1 MFCNKSVEQV
11 MNLLKTSKNG
21 LTKKEAESRKDLN
34 NLNKLQEE
42 KRTSFFKK
50 FLKQFEDV
58 MVIILLVS
66 AILSIGIAISQ
77 KKYNDLF
84 EGGII
89 FLIVVLNAT
98 MGVIQE
104 NKAENALANLKKTI
118 EPTCKVLRDKQVVS
132 INTAE
137 LVVGDIVLLESG
149 NIVPADLRLI
159 ESHNLQIDESSLT
172 GESVASNKN
181 AEKIVSENS
190 VLAEQINMAFSGTVV
205 MVGRAVGVV
214 VKIGKDTQIGKIA
227 HLLLN
232 GEKEVTPLQKSLN
245 RIGKIISISVILISI
260 IIFFVEILTLS
271 QVGVLEA
278 FMSAVA
284 LAVAAIPESLPAV
297 ITIIMA
303 LGVQRLAGKNAIIK
317 RLHAVE
323 TLGNCQVICSDKTG
337 TITQNKMTVNKC
349 YYNNKMF
356 SNNFNNQSIEF
367 DYLIKCMS
375 LCNDSFVENGQ
386 VIGEPTE
393 NALIN
398 FSIKNYK
405 LFSSLNKDNKRIFEI
420 PFTSDRKKMTVVV
433 KNRDNQ
439 IISFTKGSIEEILK
453 MSECICLNGKI
464 VKLENS
470 LRQEIINQSNFMT
483 NNALRVLGFA
493 FKKHN
498 YFNEK
503 DNFEQNL
510 TFIGMVGLIDPPR
523 PEVFSAVEKCFS
535 AGLKPV
541 MITGDHKNTA
551 FAIAKEIGIAKDE
564 GQVITGQEIN
574 GLTDK
579 ELEKV
584 INKYTVFARVNP
596 EHKVKIVKAFKK
608 TGKIVAMTG
617 DGVNDAPSLKIA
629 DIGIGMGVSGTEV
642 SKDVADMILTDDNFA
657 TIIVAIEE
665 GRKIYSNIQKT
676 IQFLIGT
683 NAVEVVTLFLSCIF
697 FPNYIFLLPTQIL
710 FINFITDS
718 LPAIGLGTESAE
730 FDIMNKPPNKNN
742 NIIDK
747 RIGFNIFYQACI
759 QIFVVMIVFIIGLK
773 LYNNLVAS
781 TMCFFVIN
789 YMQLIHS
796 INLKTNHSLK
806 HINIF
811 KNKTFNITF
820 IIGMLLV
827 TMVALLKPLHLVF
840 GLCSLSLTQWTIV
853 AIASVSIIPFVEIC
867 KKILNLILVER
878 IK

>member
-1 MFCNKSVEQV
+1 MFCNKSADTV
-11 MNLLKTSKNG
+11 MNLLKTSKSG
-21 LTKKEAESRKDLN
+21 LTTKEAESRKDVN

-66 AILSIGIAISQ
+66 AILSIVIAISQ
-77 KKYNDLF
+77 KRYNDLF

-89 FLIVVLNAT
+89 LLIVVLNAT

-132 INTAE
+132 IKTAE

-172 GESVASNKN
+172 GESVASNKY
-181 AEKIVSENS
+181 AEKIVSEKS

-227 HLLLN
+227 NLLLN
-232 GEKEVTPLQKSLN
+232 GKKEVTPLQKSLN
-245 RIGKIISISVILISI
+245 KIGKIISISVILISI
-260 IIFFVEILTLS
+260 IIFFVEMLALS

-337 TITQNKMTVNKC
+337 TITQNKMTVSKC

-375 LCNDSFVENGQ
+375 LCNDSFLENGQ

-398 FSIKNYK
+398 FSLNNYR
-405 LFSSLNKDNKRIFEI
+405 LFSSLNKENKRIFEI

-433 KNRDNQ
+433 KNKDSQ

-470 LRQEIINQSNFMT
+470 VRQEIINQSNTMT

-498 YFNEK
+498 YFNERE
-503 DNFEQNL
+503 NFEQNL

-523 PEVFSAVEKCFS
+523 PEVFGAVEKCFS

-551 FAIAKEIGIAKDE
+551 LAIAKEIGIAKDE
-564 GQVITGQEIN
+564 GQVITGKEIN

-596 EHKVKIVKAFKK
+596 EHKVRIVKAFKK

-697 FPNYIFLLPTQIL
+697 FPSYIFLLPTQIL
-710 FINFITDS
+710 FINFITDG

-747 RIGFNIFYQACI
+747 RIGFNIFYQASI
-759 QIFVVMIVFIIGLK
+759 QIFVVMTVFIIGLK
-773 LYNNLVAS
+773 FYNNLVAS

-806 HINIF
+806 HINIL

-820 IIGMLLV
+820 VIGIMLV
-827 TMVALLKPLHLVF
+827 TMVALIKPLHLVF
-840 GLCSLSLTQWTIV
+840 GLCSLTLNQWIIV

>member
-11 MNLLKTSKNG
+11 LNMLNTTKNG
-21 LTKKEAESRKDLN
+21 LTIKEAEYRKDEN

-50 FLKQFEDV
+50 FIKQFEDV
-58 MVIILLVS
+58 MVIILLFS
-66 AILSIGIAISQ
+66 AILSIVIAVSQ
-77 KKYNDLF
+77 KRYNDLF

-89 FLIVVLNAT
+89 LLIVILNAT

-104 NKAENALANLKKTI
+104 NKAENALEKLKKSI
-118 EPTCKVLRDKQVVS
+118 EPTCKVIRDKQI
-132 INTAE
+132 INVKTTQ
-137 LVVGDIVLLESG
+137 LVVGDIVLLEAG

-159 ESHNLQIDESSLT
+159 EAFNLQIDESSLT
-172 GESVASNKN
+172 GESNASSKN
-181 AEKIVSENS
+181 ANKIIDEKS

-205 MVGRAVGVV
+205 TVGRGTGVV
-214 VKIGKDTQIGKIA
+214 VKIGKDTQMGKIA
-227 HLLLN
+227 NLLVN
-232 GEKEVTPLQKSLN
+232 GKKEITPLQKSLN
-245 RIGKIISISVILISI
+245 KIGKIISISVILISI
-260 IIFFVEILTLS
+260 IIFFVEMISLS
-271 QVGVLEA
+271 QVGILEA

-303 LGVQRLAGKNAIIK
+303 LGVQRLASKNAIIK

-337 TITQNKMTVNKC
+337 TITQNKMTVSRC
-349 YYNNKMF
+349 YYNNISF
-356 SNNFNNQSIEF
+356 SKNFNNQSIEF
-367 DYLIKCMS
+367 DYLARCMS
-375 LCNDSFVENGQ
+375 LCNDSFVEKGQ

-398 FSIKNYK
+398 FSLNNYK
-405 LFSSLNKDNKRIFEI
+405 LYSQIVKESKRIFEI
-420 PFTSDRKKMTVVV
+420 PFTSDRKKMTVVIKD
-433 KNRDNQ
+433 KNNKVT
-439 IISFTKGSIEEILK
+439 SFTKGGIEEILNIC
-453 MSECICLNGKI
+453 ECVCLNGRV
-464 VKLENS
+464 VKLDS
-470 LRQEIINQSNFMT
+470 VVKQEILNQSNKMG
-483 NNALRVLGFA
+483 NDALRVLAFA
-493 FKKHN
+493 YKSHE
-498 YFNEK
+498 YFNER
-503 DNFEQNL
+503 DNFEQGL

-523 PEVFSAVEKCFS
+523 PEVFGAVEKCFS

-541 MITGDHKNTA
+541 MITGDHKDTA
-551 FAIAKEIGIAKDE
+551 FAIAKEIGIAKE
-564 GQVITGQEIN
+564 KNQVITGQEIN
-574 GLTDK
+574 KLTDENLAK
-579 ELEKV
+579 I

-596 EHKVKIVKAFKK
+596 EHKVKIVNAFKK

-642 SKDVADMILTDDNFA
+642 CKDVADMILTDDNFA
-657 TIIVAIEE
+657 TIVLAVEE

-697 FPNYIFLLPTQIL
+697 FPSYIFLLPSQIL

-730 FDIMNKPPNKNN
+730 SDIMNRPPNKNN

-759 QIFVVMIVFIIGLK
+759 QIFIVMVVFVLGLK

-796 INLKTNHSLK
+796 FNLKTNHSLR

-811 KNKTFNITF
+811 KNKIFLLTFLV
-820 IIGMLLV
+820 GMAFV
-827 TMVALLKPLHLVF
+827 SIVAFVKPLHIVF
-840 GLCSLSLTQWTIV
+840 GLCSLSSVQWAIV
-853 AIASVSIIPFVEIC
+853 FIASISIIPLVEIC
-867 KKILNLILVER
+867 KKVLNLILVER

>member
-11 MNLLKTSKNG
+11 LNMLNTTKNG
-21 LTKKEAESRKDLN
+21 LTIKEAEYRKDEN

-50 FLKQFEDV
+50 FIKQFEDV
-58 MVIILLVS
+58 MVIILLFS
-66 AILSIGIAISQ
+66 AILSIAIAVSQ
-77 KKYNDLF
+77 KRYNDLF

-89 FLIVVLNAT
+89 LLIVILNAT

-104 NKAENALANLKKTI
+104 NKAENALEKLKKSI
-118 EPTCKVLRDKQVVS
+118 EPTCKVIRDKQI
-132 INTAE
+132 INVKTTQ
-137 LVVGDIVLLESG
+137 LVVGDIVLLETG

-159 ESHNLQIDESSLT
+159 EAFNLQIDESSLT
-172 GESVASNKN
+172 GESNASSKN
-181 AEKIVSENS
+181 ANKIIDEKS

-205 MVGRAVGVV
+205 TVGRGTGVV

-227 HLLLN
+227 NLLVN
-232 GEKEVTPLQKSLN
+232 GKKEITPLQKSLN
-245 RIGKIISISVILISI
+245 KIGKIISISVILISI
-260 IIFFVEILTLS
+260 IIFFVEMISLS
-271 QVGVLEA
+271 QVGILEA

-303 LGVQRLAGKNAIIK
+303 LGVQRLASKNAIIK

-337 TITQNKMTVNKC
+337 TITQNKMTVSRC
-349 YYNNKMF
+349 YYNNTSF
-356 SNNFNNQSIEF
+356 SKNFNNQSIEF
-367 DYLIKCMS
+367 DYLARCMS
-375 LCNDSFVENGQ
+375 LCNDSFVEKGQ
-386 VIGEPTE
+386 VVGEPTE
-393 NALIN
+393 NALVS
-398 FSIKNYK
+398 FSLNNYK
-405 LFSSLNKDNKRIFEI
+405 LYSQIIKESKRIYEI
-420 PFTSDRKKMTVVV
+420 PFTSDRKKMTVVIKD
-433 KNRDNQ
+433 KNNK
-439 IISFTKGSIEEILK
+439 ITSFTKGGIEEILNIC
-453 MSECICLNGKI
+453 ECVCLNGRV
-464 VKLENS
+464 VKLDS
-470 LRQEIINQSNFMT
+470 AVKQEILNQSNKMG
-483 NNALRVLGFA
+483 NDALRVLAFA
-493 FKKHN
+493 CKNHE
-498 YFNEK
+498 YFNER
-503 DNFEQNL
+503 DNFEKGL

-523 PEVFSAVEKCFS
+523 PEVFGAVEKCFS

-541 MITGDHKNTA
+541 MITGDHKDTA
-551 FAIAKEIGIAKDE
+551 FAIAKEIGIAQNKS
-564 GQVITGQEIN
+564 QVITGKEIN
-574 GLTDK
+574 KLTDENLAK
-579 ELEKV
+579 I

-596 EHKVKIVKAFKK
+596 EHKVKIVNAFKK

-642 SKDVADMILTDDNFA
+642 CKDVADMILTDDNFA
-657 TIIVAIEE
+657 TIVLAVEE

-697 FPNYIFLLPTQIL
+697 FPSYIFLLPSQIL

-718 LPAIGLGTESAE
+718 LPAIGLGTEGAE
-730 FDIMNKPPNKNN
+730 SDIMNRPPNKNN

-759 QIFVVMIVFIIGLK
+759 QIFIVMVVFVLGLK

-796 INLKTNHSLK
+796 FNLKTNHSLR

-811 KNKTFNITF
+811 KNKIFLLTFLV
-820 IIGMLLV
+820 GMAFV
-827 TMVALLKPLHLVF
+827 SIVAFVKPLHIVF
-840 GLCSLSLTQWTIV
+840 GLCSLTTIQWVIV
-853 AIASVSIIPFVEIC
+853 FIASILIIPLVEIC